1 MNRALSAAVAAAVL
15 CGFSTAGARGDD
27 SVLAEMY
34 GQGVHAYFAGDYFN
48 AHSMLT
54 GAIQQ
59 GSQDP
64 RAYFFRGLC
73 YAWLGRPDEA
83 AADFKKGADLEA
95 NSMDRAYPVSD
106 SLQRIQGRTRMQLEK
121 YRQMARLAARTR
133 TNRAEQARYDEQ
145 KPGVLRTPRRS
156 AAAGPVSDPFAE
168 DAEAAPQKAPPRPAP
183 AIAAPATEDPF
194 GAPAAAT
201 PAAPATADP
210 FGTPA
215 APAATPAEADPFGAP
230 AAPATPATPS
240 DDPFGAPAATPAADP
255 FMDDKPAP
263 ADAANPFGE

>member
-1 MNRALSAAVAAAVL
+1 MNRALRAAVAAVVL
-15 CGFSTAGARGDD
+15 CAYSTAGARGDD

-48 AHSMLT
+48 AHAMLS

-83 AADFKKGADLEA
+83 AADFTIGADLEA

-106 SLQRIQGRTRMQLEK
+106 SLQRIQGRTRMQIEK
-121 YRQMARLAARTR
+121 YRQMARLASRTK
-133 TNRAEQARYDEQ
+133 TNRAGQARYDEQ

-156 AAAGPVSDPFAE
+156 AAAGPASDPFAE
-168 DAEAAPQKAPPRPAP
+168 GAETAPQKAPARPAP
-183 AIAAPATEDPF
+183 AIAAPATGDPF
-194 GAPAAAT
+194 GAPAAAP
-201 PAAPATADP
+201 PAAPTADP

-215 APAATPAEADPFGAP
+215 APAATVRRRPRLRRPP
-230 AAPATPATPS
+230 RRTRLIRPPHRPPRIRSWTISPPPPTPPTRSATNYVAIWLQ
-240 DDPFGAPAATPAADP
+240 
-255 FMDDKPAP
+255 
-263 ADAANPFGE
+263 